1 MQQLLGCKDAEFN
14 KPSFYRMNQLLL
26 LLLQLGSYR
35 SHIIRCAV
43 HGTRGALAASF
54 DAECAPSKL

>member
-1 MQQLLGCKDAEFN
+1 
-14 KPSFYRMNQLLL
+14 MNQLLL